1 MKTITIDLET
11 PIEFRATEGE
21 NNADSVCVKLPE
33 EMQGYPTYIIR
44 RRDGFGRTS
53 DSLPLQET
61 NNTVTMALTQDILRG
76 GNLQLQ
82 LIAID
87 ESRDEIS
94 KSEIFSISVSPALH
108 ADSEQSEAAGD
119 LLSEMVSV
127 FEHVSEVAS
136 NAENAVTNAENA
148 VGFAEKAVETANNV
162 INEMADEA
170 QRILGES
177 IEQTNRLIENMTD
190 ESTRVLNDF
199 TEKSENALQSVSD
212 VVSAADR
219 AVERANQA
227 AQTIQDKLA
236 SGELVGAK
244 GDKGDKGDTGLQ
256 GAKGDKGD
264 KGDTGL
270 QGAKGDKG
278 DKGDPGN
285 AGTNGKSAYEYA
297 QDGGYTGTEK
307 EFETLMSASNAYPV
321 VLMTEASAELSPN
334 TYYKWG
340 EIANLT
346 ITLGAEIQGITNE
359 YCFEFISGATAATLT
374 LPENIRWVQQPV
386 LEANKIYQVSILN
399 GIGVICGA

>member
-53 DSLPLQET
+53 DSLPLQEK

-127 FEHVSEVAS
+127 FERVSEAVS
-136 NAENAVTNAENA
+136 NAETAMTNAENA
-148 VGFAEKAVETANNV
+148 VGFAEKAAETANNV
-162 INEMADEA
+162 INEMTDEA

-190 ESTRVLNDF
+190 ESTRVFNDF
-199 TEKSENALQSVSD
+199 TEKSENALQSASD
-212 VVSAADR
+212 VVSAADQ

-236 SGELVGAK
+236 SGELVGSK
-244 GDKGDKGDTGLQ
+244 GDKGDKGER
-256 GAKGDKGD
+256 GDKGEI
-264 KGDTGL
+264 
-270 QGAKGDKG
+270 GA
-278 DKGDPGN
+278 PG
-285 AGTNGKSAYEYA
+285 ANGN
-297 QDGGYTGTEK
+297 DGYT
-307 EFETLMSASNAYPV
+307 PV
-321 VLMTEASAELSPN
+321 KGVDYWTEADKREIVDSVLS
-334 TYYKWG
+334 
-340 EIANLT
+340 
-346 ITLGAEIQGITNE
+346 
-359 YCFEFISGATAATLT
+359 S
-374 LPENIRWVQQPV
+374 LPDGDEV
-386 LEANKIYQVSILN
+386 AY
-399 GIGVICGA
+399 

>member
-21 NNADSVCVKLPE
+21 NNADSVCVKLPA
-33 EMQGYPTYIIR
+33 EMQGYQTYIIR

-76 GNLQLQ
+76 TNLQLQ

-148 VGFAEKAVETANNV
+148 VTNAGKAVGFAEKAVETANNV
-162 INEMADEA
+162 INEMTDEA

-199 TEKSENALQSVSD
+199 TEKSENALQSASD

-244 GDKGDKGDTGLQ
+244 GDKGDKGER
-256 GAKGDKGD
+256 GDKGEIGEQGYGIVATVD
-264 KGDTGL
+264 RSGNFTEAQWKLYGTLGHVENWSNTQNNRNGCRIGDIFIVF
-270 QGAKGDKG
+270 
-278 DKGDPGN
+278 
-285 AGTNGKSAYEYA
+285 GTSK
-297 QDGGYTGTEK
+297 DGGVSHFLYYRSDTASGTLHGKCIAHAYSKAGEPGVSGNDGYTPIKGVD
-307 EFETLMSASNAYPV
+307 YW
-321 VLMTEASAELSPN
+321 TEADKREIVDSVLS
-334 TYYKWG
+334 
-340 EIANLT
+340 
-346 ITLGAEIQGITNE
+346 
-359 YCFEFISGATAATLT
+359 S
-374 LPENIRWVQQPV
+374 LPDGDE
-386 LEANKIYQVSILN
+386 VSY
-399 GIGVICGA
+399 